1 MALEEYN
8 MPMQITVITHRKNPI
23 VSPYI
28 SQVTPS
34 ESSVIKRVAH
44 EPLYLARL
52 RDTRDK
58 WIETGLLRARQFTQG
73 APWEVQVNEADLQR
87 LAATETP

>member
-1 MALEEYN
+1 

-34 ESSVIKRVAH
+34 ESSVIKRVDY
-44 EPLYLARL
+44 EPLYLAHL
-52 RDTRDK
+52 CDTRDK

-73 APWEVQVNEADLQR
+73 APWEVQVSEADRQR